1 MRDPKGFL
9 TLRRATPGRQ
19 AMEERV
25 RHWREFYGPV
35 PEAAVRTQA
44 ARCMDCGV
52 PFCQGDTGCPVRNII
67 PEWNDLVSRGEWHSA
82 LDSLHATN
90 NFPELT
96 GRLCPAPCESACV
109 LGLVNEPV
117 AIRHIEQ
124 TIADRGFEEGWV
136 VPRPPRRATGFS
148 VAVVGSG
155 PAGLAAAQQLRRFG
169 HDVVVFEKNERVGG
183 LLRYGIPEFKLEKSV
198 LDLRLSQLEAEG
210 VRFRTGISVG
220 EDITADDLR
229 AEFDAVCIATGASA
243 ARDLDVPG
251 RELAGVHLAM
261 DFLTAQ
267 NRKLEGDPSSVTRY
281 PLPATRFPFPD
292 NDSEARDR
300 RVVIIGG
307 GDTGSDCA
315 GTCLRQGAR
324 SVRQFELL
332 PQPPVGRAASTPW
345 PLWPMQ
351 LRTSHAHEEG
361 CDREWSVATTAFS
374 GEGGRVQ
381 RLHAVRL
388 ERQAFADGR
397 TDFAR
402 MPGTEFELEA
412 DLVLLAM
419 GFIGPVKSELLVNLA
434 VEFDNRGNIATDAAH
449 RTSVP
454 GVFAAGDARRGASLI
469 VWAIR
474 EGRDAADGINS
485 WLRSGIQSRARPTC
499 ASKGDAAEGFR

>member
-1 MRDPKGFL
+1 MADPKAFI
-9 TLRRATPGRQ
+9 TLRRATPERQ
-19 AMEERV
+19 AVEERV
-25 RHWREFYGPV
+25 RHWGEFYRPA
-35 PEAAVRTQA
+35 PESSVRTQA
-44 ARCMDCGV
+44 GRCMDCGV
-52 PFCQGDTGCPVRNII
+52 PFCQGDTGCPVRNVI
-67 PEWNDLVSRGEWHSA
+67 PEWNGLVQRGEWREA
-82 LDSLHATN
+82 FDSLHATN

-109 LGLVNEPV
+109 VGLVSEPV

-124 TIADRGFEEGWV
+124 TIADRGFTEGWV
-136 VPRPPRRATGFS
+136 VPRAPRRATGFT

-169 HDVVVFEKNERVGG
+169 HDVVVFERSERVGG
-183 LLRYGIPEFKLEKSV
+183 LLRYGIPEFKLQKSV
-198 LDLRLSQLEAEG
+198 LDLRLDQLVAEG
-210 VRFRTGISVG
+210 VQFRTGVDVG
-220 EDITADDLR
+220 ETITVAELR
-229 AEFDAVCIATGASA
+229 AEYDAVCITTGAGA
-243 ARDLDVPG
+243 ARELDVPG
-251 RELAGVHLAM
+251 RSLGGIQLAM

-267 NRKLEGDPSSVTRY
+267 NRRLEAGGV
-281 PLPATRFPFPD
+281 LQEIE
-292 NDSEARDR
+292 EARDR

-324 SVRQFELL
+324 SVKQFELL
-332 PQPPVGRAASTPW
+332 PQPPASRAGSTPW

-361 CDREWSVATTAFS
+361 TDRDWSVATTSFS
-374 GEGGRVQ
+374 GENGRVQ

-388 ERQAFADGR
+388 ETQLLADGR
-397 TDFAR
+397 TNFA
-402 MPGTEFELEA
+402 PIAGSEFELEA

-419 GFIGPVKSELLVNLA
+419 GFTGPIKDKLLVDLG
-434 VEFDNRGNIATDAAH
+434 VSLDSRGNVATDDAH

-474 EGRDAADGINS
+474 EGRDAADSIN
-485 WLRSGIQSRARPTC
+485 
-499 ASKGDAAEGFR
+499 ASFANR